1 MNKKS
6 RPYEVGLHERLKN
19 RTHAVNYINAAA
31 ADSIEGFLM
40 ALRDVAEA
48 TKGMSGL
55 ANASSRNREN
65 LYRMLSEGGNP
76 RLDSLWSVL
85 DALELRIA
93 VESVGTIQRAETT
106 DRSKSERR
114 SFLRTGRPIAN
125 RPQVANL
132 PHTRAR
138 MQLD

>member
-6 RPYEVGLHERLKN
+6 RPYEVGLHERLKD
-19 RTHAVNYINAAA
+19 RMHAVNYINAAA

-40 ALRDVAEA
+40 ALRDLAEA

-65 LYRMLSEGGNP
+65 LYRMLSGEGNP

-85 DALELRIA
+85 DALELRIT
-93 VESVGTIQRAETT
+93 VESINGSEQATAGLKLRGRGSI
-106 DRSKSERR
+106 RS
-114 SFLRTGRPIAN
+114 GRPIGN
-125 RPQVANL
+125 RPQADNPL
-132 PHTRAR
+132 RNRSGQRGAG
-138 MQLD
+138 